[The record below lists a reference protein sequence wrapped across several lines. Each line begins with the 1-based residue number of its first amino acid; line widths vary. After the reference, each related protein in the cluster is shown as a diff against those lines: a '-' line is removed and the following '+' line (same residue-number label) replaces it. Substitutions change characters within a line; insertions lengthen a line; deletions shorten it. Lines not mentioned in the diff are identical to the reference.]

1 MRIAL
6 AQFISGPDPEANLRL
21 VADYAERASARDAD
35 LLLCPEA
42 TMRCFGLPLAEI
54 AEPVDGPWAS
64 RLAQI
69 AHWNDLVIAAG
80 MFTPGDAGRVR
91 NTVRVVGEG
100 IDASY
105 DKIHLFDAFGFTE
118 SETVA
123 PGEELVVVDIAGVRV
138 GFALCYD
145 LRFPGLFTT
154 LADRG
159 AQLICVAASW
169 APGPGKV
176 DQWELL
182 ARARALDSTCFIAA
196 VGQGDPSSIGIENPT
211 NAPTGVGHS
220 AVVSPIGT
228 VLGALSGETG
238 LLVVDLDPAD
248 VQPVRQAIPVLANRR
263 L

>member
-118 SETVA
+118 SSTVT
-123 PGEELVVVDIAGVRV
+123 PGTSRWSSGSVTSRWASPPATTSV
-138 GFALCYD
+138 
-145 LRFPGLFTT
+145 FPG
-154 LADRG
+154 
-159 AQLICVAASW
+159 CS
-169 APGPGKV
+169 P
-176 DQWELL
+176 
-182 ARARALDSTCFIAA
+182 
-196 VGQGDPSSIGIENPT
+196 
-211 NAPTGVGHS
+211 H
-220 AVVSPIGT
+220 SPIGEH
-228 VLGALSGETG
+228 S
-238 LLVVDLDPAD
+238 
-248 VQPVRQAIPVLANRR
+248 
-263 L
+263 